1 MSTLN
6 LKETCPMS
14 PIVYRM
20 NDVLAR
26 VVQRVPVGTNLG
38 LFHLLWMLLSGR
50 LLLSRGAVIPGL
62 AALGL
67 AEQGVRRAWAAL
79 AYGKWHAAQLLEAWR
94 HLVQEEQAFH
104 AHQYGGYRPVACD
117 LVGFF
122 RPRLQDCPTKH
133 YSSAAGKAL
142 PAIPLGIAARI
153 GTVGTQRLAV
163 PCLLVRSEATDT
175 SEVDLQF
182 RLLQHANAQLA
193 VDEAL
198 VCDRGFP
205 LRQLQEAGVQRYVVR
220 APVNFTARRA
230 TLPAY
235 QGKGRKPVRGALVRP
250 LPRTYK
256 GRTIAATPPD
266 RHETWQ
272 LRLGRTVLS
281 LHAEF
286 WDDLVGSDARP
297 GAPTFSTALIHD
309 PRFDEPLLLNTSL
322 PLTGAHL
329 QAFYRD
335 RWPVEGLPLAA
346 KQMIGAARQFVFA
359 PDSRQRL
366 PELALVAG
374 AILMYSAA
382 TQPALP
388 TGFWDRAPK
397 PTSGRLRRLLA
408 AVHCKDLEGLPEQVR
423 TKPSPTAHLP
433 KGVLGHRRQQK
444 GRARRYDMP
453 LAA

>member
-1 MSTLN
+1 
-6 LKETCPMS
+6 MS

-20 NDVLAR
+20 NGVLSH
-26 VVQRVPVGTNLG
+26 VLQHVPVGTNLG

-67 AEQGVRRAWAAL
+67 AAEAVRRAWAAL
-79 AYGKWHAAQLLEAWR
+79 AYGQWPTAQVLEAWEQ
-94 HLVQEEQAFH
+94 LVREEQAFH

-122 RPRLQDCPTKH
+122 RPRLQDCATKH

-142 PAIPLGIAARI
+142 PAIPLGIAARV

-163 PCLLVRSEATDT
+163 PCLLVRGESTDT
-175 SEVDLQF
+175 SETALQT
-182 RLLQHANAQLA
+182 RLLQRANEPLA
-193 VDEAL
+193 DDEAL

-205 LRQLQEAGVQRYVVR
+205 LRQLQTVGIQRYVVR

-230 TLPAY
+230 ALPAY
-235 QGKGRKPVRGALVRP
+235 RGKGRKPVRGAMVRP

-272 LRLGRTVLS
+272 LHTGPTPRW

-286 WDDLVGSDARP
+286 WDDLVCTEAQP

-335 RWPVEGLPLAA
+335 RWPVEGLPLTA
-346 KQMIGAARQFVFA
+346 KQRLGAARQFVYA
-359 PDSRQRL
+359 PESRQRL
-366 PELALVAG
+366 PELARVAG
-374 AILMYSAA
+374 AILMYVAA
-382 TQPALP
+382 TQPAIP
-388 TGFWDRAPK
+388 TGFWDRTPK
-397 PTSGRLRRLLA
+397 PTSGRLRRRLA
-408 AVHCKDLEGLPEQVR
+408 AVHCADLEGLPEQLR
-423 TKPSPTAHLP
+423 KKQSPTAHLP
-433 KGVLGHRRQQK
+433 KGVRGHRRRQQGK
-444 GRARRYDMP
+444 AVRYDMP

>member
-1 MSTLN
+1 MSTLD

-26 VVQRVPVGTNLG
+26 VIQRVPVGTNLG

-62 AALGL
+62 AAMGL
-67 AEQGVRRAWAAL
+67 AEEAVRRAWAAL
-79 AYGKWHAAQLLEAWR
+79 AYGKWQVAPLLEAWT
-94 HLVQEEQAFH
+94 HLVREEQAFH

-175 SEVDLQF
+175 SEGDLQF

-193 VDEAL
+193 IDEAL

-220 APVNFTARRA
+220 APINFTARRA
-230 TLPAY
+230 TLPTY

-272 LRLGRTVLS
+272 LRIGPTSLA

-286 WDDLVGSDARP
+286 WDDLVCADARP
-297 GAPTFSTALIHD
+297 GAPTFSTALIHA
-309 PRFDEPLLLNTSL
+309 PRFDAPLLLNTSL

-408 AVHCKDLEGLPEQVR
+408 AVDCADFEGLPEQLR

-433 KGVLGHRRQQK
+433 KGVLGHRRHRK
-444 GRARRYDMP
+444 GKAVRYDMP

>member
-1 MSTLN
+1 MSLLN

-20 NDVLAR
+20 NDILSH

-38 LFHLLWMLLSGR
+38 LLHLLWMLLSGR

-67 AEQGVRRAWAAL
+67 AEEAVRRAWAAL
-79 AYGKWHAAQLLEAWR
+79 AYGKGHAAQLLAAWEQR
-94 HLVQEEQAFH
+94 VREEKAFR

-122 RPRLQDCPTKH
+122 RPRLQDCATKH

-142 PAIPLGIAARI
+142 PAIPLGLAARV

-163 PCLLVRSEATDT
+163 PCLLVRGESTDT
-175 SEVDLQF
+175 SETAIQT
-182 RLLQHANAQLA
+182 RLLQRANEQLA
-193 VDEAL
+193 DDEAL

-205 LRQLQEAGVQRYVVR
+205 LRQLQTVGIQRSVVR

-230 TLPAY
+230 ALPAY
-235 QGKGRKPVRGALVRP
+235 LGKGRKPVRGALVRP

-272 LRLGRTVLS
+272 LHTGPTPLW

-286 WDDLVGSDARP
+286 WDDLVCADAQP

-309 PRFDEPLLLNTSL
+309 PRFDPSL
-322 PLTGAHL
+322 TVDGTWN
-329 QAFYRD
+329 Y
-335 RWPVEGLPLAA
+335 V
-346 KQMIGAARQFVFA
+346 
-359 PDSRQRL
+359 
-366 PELALVAG
+366 
-374 AILMYSAA
+374 
-382 TQPALP
+382 
-388 TGFWDRAPK
+388 
-397 PTSGRLRRLLA
+397 
-408 AVHCKDLEGLPEQVR
+408 
-423 TKPSPTAHLP
+423 
-433 KGVLGHRRQQK
+433 
-444 GRARRYDMP
+444 
-453 LAA
+453 

>member
-1 MSTLN
+1 
-6 LKETCPMS
+6 MS
-14 PIVYRM
+14 PLVYRM
-20 NDVLAR
+20 NAVLSR
-26 VVQRVPVGTNLG
+26 VVQGVPVGTNLG
-38 LFHLLWMLLSGR
+38 LFHCLWMLLSGR

-67 AEQGVRRAWAAL
+67 AADAVRRAWAAL
-79 AYGKWHAAQLLEAWR
+79 AYGQWSTAQLLEAWE

-122 RPRLQDCPTKH
+122 RPRLQDCATKH
-133 YSSAAGKAL
+133 YSSTAGKAL
-142 PAIPLGIAARI
+142 PAIPLGIAARV

-163 PCLLVRSEATDT
+163 PCLLVRGEATDT
-175 SEVDLQF
+175 SEADLQT
-182 RLLQHANAQLA
+182 RLLQQVKEQLA
-193 VDEAL
+193 ADEAV

-205 LRQLQEAGVQRYVVR
+205 LRQLQALGIPRYVVR

-230 TLPAY
+230 VLPTY
-235 QGKGRKPVRGALVRP
+235 CGKGRKPVRGALVRP

-272 LRLGRTVLS
+272 LHLGPTSLS
-281 LHAEF
+281 LRAAC
-286 WDDLVGSDARP
+286 WDNLVGAEARP
-297 GAPTFSTALIHD
+297 GAPTFSTVLIHD
-309 PRFDEPLLLNTSL
+309 PRFDEPLLLNTGL
-322 PLTGAHL
+322 PLTGAQL

-335 RWPVEGLPLAA
+335 RWPVEGLPLTA
-346 KQMIGAARQFVFA
+346 KQMLGAARQFVFA
-359 PDSRQRL
+359 PESRQRL

-397 PTSGRLRRLLA
+397 PTSGRLRRILA
-408 AVHCKDLEGLPEQVR
+408 AVDCADFEGLPEQLR
-423 TKPSPTAHLP
+423 KKPSPTAHLP
-433 KGVLGHRRQQK
+433 KGVLGHRRQRQ
-444 GRARRYDMP
+444 GRAVRYDMP